1 LAPLLK
7 LEVMPQVKVKV
18 ESPDPVL
25 KRNPYADA
33 ALARIAHVNEAIRL
47 VKVDVAAV
55 GPLPASVA
63 LTGATIAT
71 LKAEVEIRLDN
82 IEEKLNALI
91 AALS

>member
-1 LAPLLK
+1 MA
-7 LEVMPQVKVKV
+7 QVEVKV

-55 GPLPASVA
+55 GELPAYTPITGSASVA
-63 LTGATIAT
+63 ALQTAVNTKLTDIT
-71 LKAEVEIRLDN
+71 N
-82 IEEKLNALI
+82 KLNALI

>member
-1 LAPLLK
+1 MA
-7 LEVMPQVKVKV
+7 QVKVKV

-55 GPLPASVA
+55 GPLPASA
-63 LTGATIAT
+63 TLTGATIAT